1 MLYPS
6 RLKFTDVLR
15 NEEWRSVFCYKI
27 MNTENYN
34 YGGLLGK
41 PSSILAFQHV
51 PNSRVRSLILGSG
64 NPRIR
69 DLYLELGS
77 GDPKTRYRFKR
88 KFGLF
93 QCFKAQK
100 ILKYNHNSFPKEF
113 FRVLGS
119 GVTNITDLYLESG
132 SDDPETRY
140 RFKCKYGCL
149 QC

>member
-1 MLYPS
+1 MVSYFSGANYSIVAP
-6 RLKFTDVLR
+6 FT
-15 NEEWRSVFCYKI
+15 
-27 MNTENYN
+27 
-34 YGGLLGK
+34 
-41 PSSILAFQHV
+41 ILAFPLV

-100 ILKYNHNSFPKEF
+100 ILKYNIKLFPERIF
-113 FRVLGS
+113 FLGAF
-119 GVTNITDLYLESG
+119 ILEILSLG
-132 SDDPETRY
+132 
-140 RFKCKYGCL
+140 
-149 QC
+149 

>member
-1 MLYPS
+1 MKNVALP
-6 RLKFTDVLR
+6 KT
-15 NEEWRSVFCYKI
+15 
-27 MNTENYN
+27 
-34 YGGLLGK
+34 
-41 PSSILAFQHV
+41 ILAFQHV

-100 ILKYNHNSFPKEF
+100 ILKYNTKPFPERIFFLGAFILEILSF
-113 FRVLGS
+113 G
-119 GVTNITDLYLESG
+119 
-132 SDDPETRY
+132 
-140 RFKCKYGCL
+140 
-149 QC
+149 